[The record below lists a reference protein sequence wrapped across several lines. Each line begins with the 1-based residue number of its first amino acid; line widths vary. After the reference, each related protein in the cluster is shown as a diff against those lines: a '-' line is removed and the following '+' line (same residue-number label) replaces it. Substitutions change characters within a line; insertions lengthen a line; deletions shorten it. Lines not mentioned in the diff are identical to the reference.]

1 MILVTGGAGHL
12 GNVLVRTLLEK
23 GEKVRVLVLPG
34 EDVSSLEGLDFE
46 MVEGNVLDPVQL
58 RKAMEGVD
66 LVYHMAALVAITSD
80 KYELMYRVNGEGTHN
95 VIEACRD
102 MGVRRLV
109 YTSSIHALGRVDS
122 SITMDETIEF
132 DQTNPSGAY
141 DRTKAIASALVL
153 EAAKSGLD
161 AVIVLPTG
169 VIGPND
175 FRRSEMGEMLLAWM
189 QTTPSIS
196 TDGAYDFVDV
206 RDVAEGHILAA
217 SLGRCG
223 EAYLLSGTQVTVSE
237 YRKMVQEAAG
247 VRSHEIKLP
256 GWFVKLIAPLAEFY
270 YKISRT
276 RPRITKYSIETLQ
289 SNSRV
294 TCIKAEAELGYRRRP
309 LRDTVAD
316 TVQWWR
322 ENRKR
327 IKPSLRKS
335 SL

>member
-34 EDVSSLEGLDFE
+34 EDISSLEGLDFE
-46 MVEGNVLDPVQL
+46 TVEGNILDPVQL

-80 KYELMYRVNGEGTHN
+80 KYELMYKVNVEGTRN
-95 VIEACRD
+95 VIEACRE

-109 YTSSIHALGRVDS
+109 YTSSIHALGRPEGSAAV
-122 SITMDETIEF
+122 DETVAF
-132 DQTNPSGAY
+132 DQTNLSGAY
-141 DRTKAIASALVL
+141 DRTKAIASALVQD
-153 EAAKSGLD
+153 AAKNGLD

-169 VIGPND
+169 VIGPSD

-189 QTTPSIS
+189 QETPSIS

-217 SLGRCG
+217 SLGRSG
-223 EAYLLSGTQVTVSE
+223 ESYLLSGTQVTVSD
-237 YRKMVQEAAG
+237 YRQLVQEAAG
-247 VRSHEIKLP
+247 IRSHEIKIP

-270 YKISRT
+270 YKITHT
-276 RPRITKYSIETLQ
+276 RPRITKYAIETLQ
-289 SNSRV
+289 SNSCI
-294 TCIKAEAELGYRRRP
+294 TCLKAETELGYRRRP
-309 LRDTVAD
+309 LRETVAD
-316 TVQWWR
+316 TVRWWR

>member
-12 GNVLVRTLLEK
+12 GNVLVRALLEK

-46 MVEGNVLDPVQL
+46 TVEGNILDPVQL
-58 RKAMEGVD
+58 RKAMQGVD

-80 KYELMYRVNGEGTHN
+80 KYDLMYKVNVEGTRN
-95 VIEACRD
+95 VIEACRE

-109 YTSSIHALGRVDS
+109 YTSSIHALGRPDEGTTV
-122 SITMDETIEF
+122 DETVEF
-132 DQTNPSGAY
+132 DQVNPAGAY
-141 DRTKAIASALVL
+141 DRTKAIASGLVQ
-153 EAAKSGLD
+153 EAAKNGLD

-189 QTTPSIS
+189 QQKPSIS

-217 SLGRCG
+217 SLGRSG
-223 EAYLLSGTQVTVSE
+223 EAYLLSGTQVTVRD
-237 YRKMVQEAAG
+237 YRRLVQDAAG
-247 VRSHEIKLP
+247 IRSHEIRIP
-256 GWFVKLIAPLAEFY
+256 GWFVRLIAPLAEFF
-270 YKISRT
+270 YKITRT
-276 RPRITKYSIETLQ
+276 RPRITKYAIETLQ
-289 SNSRV
+289 SNSCI
-294 TCIKAEAELGYRRRP
+294 TCIKAETELGYHRRP
-309 LRDTVAD
+309 LRETVAD
-316 TVQWWR
+316 TVKWWR
-322 ENRKR
+322 EKGKR

>member
-46 MVEGNVLDPVQL
+46 TVEGNILDPVQL

-80 KYELMYRVNGEGTHN
+80 KYELMYRVNVEGTRN
-95 VIEACRD
+95 VIEACRE

-109 YTSSIHALGRVDS
+109 YTSSIHALGRAED

-141 DRTKAIASALVL
+141 DRTKAIASALVQ

-169 VIGPND
+169 VIGPSD
-175 FRRSEMGEMLLAWM
+175 FRRSEMGEMLLVWM
-189 QTTPSIS
+189 QETPSIS
-196 TDGAYDFVDV
+196 TDGGYDFVDV

-217 SLGRCG
+217 SLGRSG

-237 YRKMVQEAAG
+237 YRQLVQEAAG

-294 TCIKAEAELGYRRRP
+294 TCIKAEKELGYRRRP
-309 LRDTVAD
+309 LRETVAD

-322 ENRKR
+322 ENRNR

>member
-23 GEKVRVLVLPG
+23 GGKVRVLVLPG

-46 MVEGNVLDPVQL
+46 TVEGNILDPVQL

-80 KYELMYRVNGEGTHN
+80 KYDLMYKVNVEGTRN
-95 VIEACRD
+95 VIAACRD

-109 YTSSIHALGRVDS
+109 YTSSIHALGRPDEGTTV
-122 SITMDETIEF
+122 DETVEF
-132 DQTNPSGAY
+132 DQVNPAGAY
-141 DRTKAIASALVL
+141 DRTKAIASGLVQ
-153 EAAKSGLD
+153 EAAKNGLD

-189 QTTPSIS
+189 QQKPSIS

-217 SLGRCG
+217 SLGRSG
-223 EAYLLSGTQVTVSE
+223 EAYLLSGTQVTVRD
-237 YRKMVQEAAG
+237 YRKLVQEAAG
-247 VRSHEIKLP
+247 IRSHEIRIP
-256 GWFVKLIAPLAEFY
+256 GWFVKFIAPMAEFF
-270 YKISRT
+270 YKITRT
-276 RPRITKYSIETLQ
+276 RPRITKYAIETLQ
-289 SNSRV
+289 SNSCI
-294 TCIKAEAELGYRRRP
+294 TCLKAETELGYRRRP
-309 LRDTVAD
+309 LRETVVDTVK
-316 TVQWWR
+316 WWR
-322 ENRKR
+322 EKGKR

>member
-12 GNVLVRTLLEK
+12 GNVLVRTLIEK

-34 EDVSSLEGLDFE
+34 EDVSSLEGLDCE
-46 MVEGNVLDPVQL
+46 KVDGNILDPVLL

-80 KYELMYRVNGEGTHN
+80 KYELMYKVNVEGTRN

-109 YTSSIHALGRVDS
+109 YTSSIHALGRPDEGTTV
-122 SITMDETIEF
+122 DETVAF
-132 DQTNPSGAY
+132 DQTNPAGAY
-141 DRTKAIASALVL
+141 DRTKAIASTLVQ
-153 EAAKSGLD
+153 EAAKNGLD

-169 VIGPND
+169 VIGPSD

-189 QTTPSIS
+189 QQKPSIS
-196 TDGAYDFVDV
+196 TDGAFDFVDV

-217 SLGRCG
+217 ALGRSG
-223 EAYLLSGTQVTVSE
+223 EAYLLSGTHVTVRD
-237 YRKMVQEAAG
+237 YRQLVQEAAG
-247 VRSHEIKLP
+247 IRSHEIRIP
-256 GWFVKLIAPLAEFY
+256 GWFVKLIAPLAESFY
-270 YKISRT
+270 KLTRT
-276 RPRITKYSIETLQ
+276 RPRITKYAIETLQ
-289 SNSRV
+289 SNSCI
-294 TCIKAEAELGYRRRP
+294 TCLKAESELGYRRRP
-309 LRDTVAD
+309 LRETVAD
-316 TVQWWR
+316 TVHWWR

-335 SL
+335 SV

>member
-34 EDVSSLEGLDFE
+34 EDVSSLEGLDYE
-46 MVEGNVLDPVQL
+46 TVEGNILDPVQL

-80 KYELMYRVNGEGTHN
+80 KYELMYRVNVEGTRN
-95 VIEACRD
+95 VIEACRE

-109 YTSSIHALGRVDS
+109 YTSSIHALGRAEDG
-122 SITMDETIEF
+122 ITMDETIEF

-141 DRTKAIASALVL
+141 DRTKAIASALVQ

-169 VIGPND
+169 VIGPSD
-175 FRRSEMGEMLLAWM
+175 FRRSEMGEMLLVWM
-189 QTTPSIS
+189 QETPSIS

-217 SLGRCG
+217 SLGRSG
-223 EAYLLSGTQVTVSE
+223 EAYLLSGTQVTVSD
-237 YRKMVQEAAG
+237 YRQLVQEAAG
-247 VRSHEIKLP
+247 IRSHEIKIP
-256 GWFVKLIAPLAEFY
+256 GWFVKFIAPLAEFF
-270 YKISRT
+270 YKITRT
-276 RPRITKYSIETLQ
+276 RPRITRYAIETLL

-294 TCIKAEAELGYRRRP
+294 TCIKAEKELGYRRRP
-309 LRDTVAD
+309 LRETVAD

>member
-1 MILVTGGAGHL
+1 MVLVTGGAGHL
-12 GNVLVRTLLEK
+12 GNVLVRALLDR

-34 EDVSSLEGLDFE
+34 EDVSSLEGLDCE
-46 MVEGNVLDPVQL
+46 KVEGNVLDPNKL
-58 RKAMEGVD
+58 RLAMEGVD
-66 LVYHMAALVAITSD
+66 IVYHMAALVAITSD
-80 KYELMYRVNGEGTHN
+80 MYELMYKVNVEGTRN
-95 VIEACRD
+95 VIAACRE

-109 YTSSIHALGRVDS
+109 YTSSIHALGRPEEGTTV
-122 SITMDETIEF
+122 DETIEF

-141 DRTKAIASALVL
+141 DRTKAIASTLVL
-153 EAAKSGLD
+153 EATKNGLD

-175 FRRSEMGEMLLAWM
+175 FRRSEMGEMLLTWM
-189 QTTPSIS
+189 KQKPSIS

-217 SLGRCG
+217 SLGRSG
-223 EAYLLSGTQVTVSE
+223 EAYLLSGTQVTVRD
-237 YRKMVQEAAG
+237 YRQLVQEAVG
-247 VRSHEIKLP
+247 IHSHEIKIP
-256 GWFVKLIAPLAEFY
+256 GWFVKLIAPLAEFF
-270 YKISRT
+270 YKITRT
-276 RPRITKYSIETLQ
+276 RPRITKYAIETIQ
-289 SNSRV
+289 SNSCI
-294 TCIKAEAELGYRRRP
+294 TCQKAETELGYRRRP
-309 LRDTVAD
+309 LRETVAD

>member
-46 MVEGNVLDPVQL
+46 TVEGNILDPVQL

-80 KYELMYRVNGEGTHN
+80 KYELMYRVNVEGTRN
-95 VIEACRD
+95 VIEACRE

-109 YTSSIHALGRVDS
+109 YTSSIHALGRAED

-141 DRTKAIASALVL
+141 DRTKAIASALVQ

-169 VIGPND
+169 VIGPSD
-175 FRRSEMGEMLLAWM
+175 FRRSEMGEMLLVWM
-189 QTTPSIS
+189 QETPSIS

-217 SLGRCG
+217 SLGRSG

-237 YRKMVQEAAG
+237 YRQLVQEAAG

-294 TCIKAEAELGYRRRP
+294 TCIKAEKELGYRRRP
-309 LRDTVAD
+309 LRETVAD

>member
-12 GNVLVRTLLEK
+12 GNVLVRSLLEK

-34 EDVSSLEGLDFE
+34 EDVSSLEGLDCE
-46 MVEGNVLDPVQL
+46 RVEGNVLDPEKL
-58 RKAMEGVD
+58 RLAMQGVD

-80 KYELMYRVNGEGTHN
+80 KYELMYKVNVEGTRN
-95 VIEACRD
+95 VIEACRE

-109 YTSSIHALGRVDS
+109 YTSSIHALGRPEEGTTV
-122 SITMDETIEF
+122 DETVEF
-132 DQTNPSGAY
+132 DLTNPSGAY
-141 DRTKAIASALVL
+141 DRTKAIASTLVQ
-153 EAAKSGLD
+153 EAAKNGLD

-169 VIGPND
+169 VIGPSD

-189 QTTPSIS
+189 KEKPSIS

-217 SLGRCG
+217 ASGRSG
-223 EAYLLSGTQVTVSE
+223 EAYLLSGTQVTVSN
-237 YRKMVQEAAG
+237 YRRLVQDAAG
-247 VRSHEIKLP
+247 IRSHEIKIP
-256 GWFVKLIAPLAEFY
+256 GWFVKFIAPMAEFF
-270 YKISRT
+270 YKITRT
-276 RPRITKYSIETLQ
+276 RPRITKYAIETLQ
-289 SNSRV
+289 SNSRI
-294 TCIKAEAELGYRRRP
+294 TCLKAETELGYRRRP
-309 LRDTVAD
+309 LRETVSDTVL
-316 TVQWWR
+316 WWR

>member
-12 GNVLVRTLLEK
+12 GNVLVRALLER
-23 GEKVRVLVLPG
+23 GEKVRILVLPG
-34 EDVSSLEGLDFE
+34 EDVSSLEGLDCE
-46 MVEGNVLDPVQL
+46 IVEGNILNPEKL

-80 KYELMYRVNGEGTHN
+80 KYELMYRVNVEGTRN
-95 VIEACRD
+95 VIEACRV

-109 YTSSIHALGRVDS
+109 YTSSIHALGRPMEGTTV
-122 SITMDETIEF
+122 DETVEF

-141 DRTKAIASALVL
+141 DRTKAIASALVQ
-153 EAAKSGLD
+153 EAAKNGLD

-169 VIGPND
+169 VIGPYD

-189 QTTPSIS
+189 KKQPSIS
-196 TDGAYDFVDV
+196 TDGAFDFVDV

-217 SLGRCG
+217 ASGRSG
-223 EAYLLSGTQVTVSE
+223 EGYLLSGTQVTVRD
-237 YRKMVQEAAG
+237 YRQMVQQAAG
-247 VRSHEIKLP
+247 IRSHEIRVP
-256 GWFVKLIAPLAEFY
+256 GWFMKFIAPMAEFFY
-270 YKISRT
+270 RLTRT
-276 RPRITKYSIETLQ
+276 RPRITKYAIETLQ
-289 SNSRV
+289 SNSKI
-294 TCIKAEAELGYRRRP
+294 TCLKAETELGYRRRP
-309 LRDTVAD
+309 LCETVAD

-327 IKPSLRKS
+327 IKPSVRES

>member
-46 MVEGNVLDPVQL
+46 TVEGNILDPVQL
-58 RKAMEGVD
+58 RKAMQGVD

-80 KYELMYRVNGEGTHN
+80 KYDLMYKVNVEGTRN

-109 YTSSIHALGRVDS
+109 YTSSIHALGRPEEGTTV
-122 SITMDETIEF
+122 DETVEF
-132 DQTNPSGAY
+132 DQVNPAGAY
-141 DRTKAIASALVL
+141 DRTKAIASGLVQ
-153 EAAKSGLD
+153 EAAKNGLD

-189 QTTPSIS
+189 QQKPSIS
-196 TDGAYDFVDV
+196 TDGAFDFVDV

-217 SLGRCG
+217 SLGRSG
-223 EAYLLSGTQVTVSE
+223 EAYLLSGTQVTV
-237 YRKMVQEAAG
+237 RDFRRLVQEAAG
-247 VRSHEIKLP
+247 IRSHEIRIP
-256 GWFVKLIAPLAEFY
+256 GWFVRLIAPMAEFF
-270 YKISRT
+270 YKITRT
-276 RPRITKYSIETLQ
+276 RPRITKYAIETLQ
-289 SNSRV
+289 SNSCI
-294 TCIKAEAELGYRRRP
+294 TCLKAETELGYRRRP

-316 TVQWWR
+316 TVRWWR

>member
-23 GEKVRVLVLPG
+23 GEQVRVLVLPG
-34 EDVSSLEGLDFE
+34 EDVSSLEGLDCE
-46 MVEGNVLDPVQL
+46 RVQGNILDLDQL
-58 RKAMEGVD
+58 KKAMNGVD

-80 KYELMYRVNGEGTHN
+80 KYELMYRVNVEGTRN
-95 VIEACRD
+95 VIEACRE

-109 YTSSIHALGRVDS
+109 YTSSIHALGRPMEGKTV
-122 SITMDETIEF
+122 DETVEF

-141 DRTKAIASALVL
+141 DRTKAIASALVQ
-153 EAAKSGLD
+153 EAAKNGLD

-189 QTTPSIS
+189 QQKPSIS

-217 SLGRCG
+217 ASGRSG
-223 EAYLLSGTQVTVSE
+223 EAYLLSGTQVSVSE
-237 YRKMVQEAAG
+237 YRKLVQDAAG
-247 VRSHEIKLP
+247 IRSHEIKIP
-256 GWFVKLIAPLAEFY
+256 GWFVKFIAPLAEFF
-270 YKISRT
+270 YKVTRT
-276 RPRITKYSIETLQ
+276 RPRITKYAIETLQ
-289 SNSRV
+289 SNSCI
-294 TCIKAEAELGYRRRP
+294 TCLKAETELGYHRRP

>member
-34 EDVSSLEGLDFE
+34 EDVSSLGGLDFE
-46 MVEGNVLDPVQL
+46 TVEGNILDPVQL
-58 RKAMEGVD
+58 RKAMQGVD

-80 KYELMYRVNGEGTHN
+80 KYDLMYKVNVEGTRN
-95 VIEACRD
+95 VIEACRE

-109 YTSSIHALGRVDS
+109 YTSSIHALGRPDEGTTV
-122 SITMDETIEF
+122 DETVEF
-132 DQTNPSGAY
+132 DQVNPAGAY
-141 DRTKAIASALVL
+141 DRTKAIASRLVQ
-153 EAAKSGLD
+153 EAARNGLD

-175 FRRSEMGEMLLAWM
+175 FRRSEMGEMLLTWM
-189 QTTPSIS
+189 EQKPSMS

-217 SLGRCG
+217 SKGRSG
-223 EAYLLSGTQVTVSE
+223 EAYLLSGTQVTVRD
-237 YRKMVQEAAG
+237 YRRLVQEAAG
-247 VRSHEIKLP
+247 IRSHEIRIP
-256 GWFVKLIAPLAEFY
+256 GWFVKLIAPVAEFF
-270 YKISRT
+270 YKITST
-276 RPRITKYSIETLQ
+276 RPRITKYAIETLQ
-289 SNSRV
+289 SNSCI
-294 TCIKAEAELGYRRRP
+294 TCLKAETELGYRRRP
-309 LRDTVAD
+309 LRETVAD
-316 TVQWWR
+316 TVRWWR
-322 ENRKR
+322 QNRKR